1 MNLRLRS
8 AWSANTTHKR
18 SIICFFLGQIN
29 VPLSRKGV
37 GLGNQRLHMAS
48 PDVAFRLTSMTGAVE
63 HYEKQLRSLLSHTPL
78 RALQWINLAHH
89 RMEFVT
95 LVK

>member
-1 MNLRLRS
+1 
-8 AWSANTTHKR
+8 
-18 SIICFFLGQIN
+18 
-29 VPLSRKGV
+29 
-37 GLGNQRLHMAS
+37 
-48 PDVAFRLTSMTGAVE
+48 MTGAVE